1 MTRLSLTQRGERR
14 VLHAQDHAPDIRV
27 CAAVSALTDALD
39 IFLHNAPGVYLE
51 AEALGSGEMY
61 LSFWGGGERVQG
73 AWEMAGLGLLAVARA
88 APEAVEVQ
96 VDLPGLQTAQ
106 RGDGRTVEA

>member
-61 LSFWGGGERVQG
+61 LSFWGGGGAGPGRVGNGGSGPAGRCARRSGGGGG
-73 AWEMAGLGLLAVARA
+73 AGGPPRA
-88 APEAVEVQ
+88 ANRPKGGRQ
-96 VDLPGLQTAQ
+96 
-106 RGDGRTVEA
+106 DG